1 MNVLI
6 DTRNPI
12 EYLRLR
18 RVAEARTGAQ
28 VYRAPLIGRRRLER
42 HYDVIVSARS
52 DAENLATA
60 ERWRNN
66 WGLTFLILIMDSE
79 DSRFEAMN
87 CHVFDYL
94 TRPLDE
100 ECFVRALRDAETYF
114 AGGARRR
121 TTH

>member
-1 MNVLI
+1 MNVLV
-6 DTRNPI
+6 DSRRLF
-12 EYLRLR
+12 EYLHLR
-18 RVAEARTGAQ
+18 RVAEAWAGAQ
-28 VYRAPLIGRRRLER
+28 VYRAPLLGRRRLER

-79 DSRFEAMN
+79 DRRFEAMN

-94 TRPLDE
+94 MRPLDE

-114 AGGARRR
+114 ANGARRR
-121 TTH
+121 TTY